1 MAEHPYGPLGGMT
14 WWRDAVVYEVYV
26 RSFADANG
34 DGIGDLEG
42 VRTRLPYLAA
52 LGVDAVWLTPFYR
65 SPMVDAG
72 YDVADYRDVDPMFGT
87 LADFDRLTADAHERG
102 LRVLVDLVPNH
113 TSTAHPWF
121 RAALAGGPGSAARG
135 RYLFRPG
142 RGDNGELPP
151 NDWRSVFGGP
161 AWTRVPDGE
170 WYLHLFAPE
179 QADLNWRAPEV
190 HEEFRDILRFWLD
203 RGADGFR
210 VDVAM
215 GLYKDAALPD
225 VGDVLPNDA
234 TARTGGPI
242 WGRPEVHDVYRE
254 WRRLLDGYPGD
265 RLAIGEVWTDGVD
278 DLVRYVRPDELH
290 QVFGFDWLMAPW
302 SADAFAKV
310 ITDSMTVLTRGGAAP
325 TWVLANHDKER
336 TPTRYGGGP
345 RGLARARAAAL
356 TMLALPG
363 SAYLYQG
370 EELGLP
376 EVTEIAD
383 DARQDPIWARSGHT
397 VPGRDGCRVPIPWTE
412 GPPPYGFSAG
422 AARPWLPMPDGWGAW
437 SVTAQRGDPDST
449 LRLYMDALR
458 LRRELGGLPF
468 SGPERLGDTGDAV
481 AFTRGPAFTCVLN
494 CGETPVPLPPHE
506 EVILAGG
513 PLSPAGDLPP
523 DTAAWLRTR

>member
-1 MAEHPYGPLGGMT
+1 MT

-42 VRTRLPYLAA
+42 VRTRLPYLSS
-52 LGVDAVWLTPFYR
+52 LGVDAVWLTPFYP

-72 YDVADYRDVDPMFGT
+72 YDVADYRDVDPVFGT
-87 LADFDRLTADAHERG
+87 LTDFGRLAADAHERG
-102 LRVLVDLVPNH
+102 MRVLVDLVPNH
-113 TSTAHPWF
+113 TSTAHRWF
-121 RAALAGGPGSAARG
+121 RAALADGPGSPARD

-142 RGDNGELPP
+142 RGERGELPP

-179 QADLNWRAPEV
+179 QADLNWRAPDV
-190 HEEFRDILRFWLD
+190 RAQFRDILRFWLD

-215 GLYKDAALPD
+215 GLYKDATLPD
-225 VGDVLPNDA
+225 VGAIRPNDA

-242 WGRPEVHDVYRE
+242 WGQPEVHDLYRE

-278 DLVRYVRPDELH
+278 DLVRYMRPDELH

-310 ITDSMTVLTRGGAAP
+310 ITDAVAVLTRGGAAP
-325 TWVLANHDKER
+325 AWVLANHDKER
-336 TPTRYGGGP
+336 TPTRYGGGAH
-345 RGLARARAAAL
+345 GLARARAAAL

-363 SAYLYQG
+363 SVYLYQG

-376 EVTEIAD
+376 EVTGIPD

-397 VPGRDGCRVPIPWTE
+397 ERGRDGCRVPIPWAE
-412 GPPPYGFSAG
+412 GPSPCGFSTG
-422 AARPWLPMPDGWGAW
+422 RARPWLPMPDDWGAW
-437 SVTAQRGDPDST
+437 SVAAQRGDPDST
-449 LRLYMDALR
+449 LRLYADALR
-458 LRRELGGLPF
+458 LRRDLAGLPF
-468 SGPERLGDTGDAV
+468 TGPERLGDTGDTV
-481 AFTRGPAFTCVLN
+481 AFSRGPAFTCVLN
-494 CGETPVPLPPHE
+494 CGETSVRLPAHE
-506 EVILAGG
+506 EVVLTSG
-513 PLSPAGDLPP
+513 PLPATPAGVLPP
-523 DTAAWLRTR
+523 DTAAWLRTG